1 MARCS
6 RDGCGRW
13 RPDLLVE
20 RAGLGLRIDGQ
31 WFCSG
36 ECVRSEAARRLR
48 SARRLRGASPEAA
61 SLRLGTVLMR
71 QGVVSPPQVR
81 EAVEAQ
87 RQSGLRFGA
96 QLQQLGYA
104 TRERILQG
112 LSVQHGVP
120 YLASIDADT
129 VRSAP
134 GDLTRGEV
142 EALGLVPFRATDDS
156 LLVACT
162 APVPRAAIGALEALM
177 RRAVEPFLVA
187 DDDFARLIAAYGEH
201 AGDAHADAMR
211 ATDVED
217 GASRIAAL
225 AAESRSVELTEAHL
239 EPFTWVRIAGDGRT
253 RTLLVPPPGGAME
266 AEQSWLA
273 ATTQH

>member
-20 RAGLGLRIDGQ
+20 RARLGLRVDGQ

-36 ECVRSEAARRLR
+36 ACVRSEAARRLR
-48 SARRLRGASPEAA
+48 SARQLRGAFPETA

-71 QGVVSPPQVR
+71 QGVVTPPQVR
-81 EAVEAQ
+81 EAIEAQ
-87 RQSGLRFGA
+87 RHSGLRFGA

-104 TRERILQG
+104 TRERVLQG

-120 YLASIDADT
+120 YLTVIDVET

-134 GDLTRGEV
+134 GSLTRGEV
-142 EALGLVPFRATDDS
+142 EALGVVPFRVTGDS
-156 LLVACT
+156 VLVACT
-162 APVPRAAIGALEALM
+162 APVPRAAIGALEVLM

-187 DDDFARLIAAYGEH
+187 DDDFARLVGAYGERV
-201 AGDAHADAMR
+201 GNADADTMR

-225 AAESRSVELTEAHL
+225 AAEARSVELTEAHL
-239 EPFTWVRIAGDGRT
+239 EPFTWVRIAADGRT
-253 RTLLVPPPGGAME
+253 RTLLVPPGGVME
-266 AEQSWLA
+266 VEESWLA